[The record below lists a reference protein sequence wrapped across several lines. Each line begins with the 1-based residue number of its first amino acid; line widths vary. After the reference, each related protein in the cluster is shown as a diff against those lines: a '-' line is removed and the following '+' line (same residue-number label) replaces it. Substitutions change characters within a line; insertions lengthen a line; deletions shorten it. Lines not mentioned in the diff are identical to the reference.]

1 MQGGFFDE
9 GVRHLRGYL
18 MLSGQALVPRSVLV
32 TSAFP
37 GEGKSTLALS
47 LAMASAE
54 QGKRTLMIDADL
66 RQPSIE
72 RLVRLDPDNGLAASA
87 GEDRSLEN
95 SHTRG
100 VRPAES
106 FRTRLRAAVASGIVV
121 NRSKDARHSA
131 RGNQGV

>member
-18 MLSGQALVPRSVLV
+18 MLSGQANVPRSVLV

-66 RQPSIE
+66 RQPAIE
-72 RLVRLDPDNGLAASA
+72 RLVRLDPDNGLA
-87 GEDRSLEN
+87 
-95 SHTRG
+95 G
-100 VRPAES
+100 VLAKTVHWRQPHARCQPGRIFS
-106 FRTRLRAAVASGIVV
+106 FLAPGCRCLWHYR
-121 NRSKDARHSA
+121 
-131 RGNQGV
+131 